1 MENHQQPE
9 EQERDEETKE
19 EEGELVRDPND
30 LVAVSV
36 TGNQNSVA
44 LDTDIVAKLQKEN
57 LRLKLE
63 AQRSNIG
70 RGNRKKKAQGK
81 QKKTPWERE
90 VEYTVNTV
98 LWKQCKNITT
108 STKLVKASKIVFKN
122 LETTEYDHMEPD
134 SDEYKLAKEE
144 WVSKNADM
152 VVEALNSHRNYCVGE
167 IRGHMMDVFRD
178 GKEKEYPNKEDILL
192 CILRDAEIFLGKDK
206 EKRKL
211 YLQKQ
216 ANVHDKLIPKVA
228 GKDRWCP
235 TKRHYGGLSS
245 AAPRGM

>member
-1 MENHQQPE
+1 MEHDRQQE

-63 AQRSNIG
+63 AQRSNID
-70 RGNRKKKAQGK
+70 RGGHKKKTPGK
-81 QKKTPWERE
+81 QKKTAWERE
-90 VEYTVNTV
+90 IECTVKTV

-108 STKLVKASKIVFKN
+108 SNKLVKASKIVFKN
-122 LETTEYDHMEPD
+122 LDTTEFDHLEPD

-144 WVSKNADM
+144 WVSKNADL